1 MTALL
6 DPPQT
11 TGEAVRPHRQ
21 PAGVWRHRLIRVAS
35 VLVAIGLWELLT
47 ANGIRLWL
55 RFDTLPTV
63 TEIAAAL
70 AARVGTS
77 EYWLDLG
84 QSLIRILTGF
94 GLAAL
99 IGVVTGI
106 MLGRSRLFADVFG
119 PLTELVRPIPAI
131 AVVPVAILLFPSD
144 EAGIV
149 SITFLAAYFPIMVST
164 RHAVRALPTIWEDS
178 VRTLG
183 GGRVDVLR
191 QVVLPGIL
199 PGLFGGLSVGM
210 GVAWICVISAEMISG
225 RLGVGYRTWQAYT
238 VLDYPGVF
246 VGIITI
252 GVLGFGT
259 AAAIEL
265 IGRRATRWLPRG
277 EENDP
282 MSAGRRVPPC
292 GSSSRTSRCPTPA
305 LPVVRGLDLT
315 VQPGEILVLTG
326 PSGLREVHRAARP
339 GRAAGPRRRPG
350 ARPTGTRSPPP
361 RGTAAW
367 SSRTARCCR
376 GAACAPISNWHC
388 SFAVSRGP
396 GGGPAPNAGSTRS
409 TSPDTPTICPRACPA
424 ACASGCSW
432 PAGWPAHPGR

>member
-11 TGEAVRPHRQ
+11 ATPAARPARK
-21 PAGVWRHRLIRVAS
+21 PGRWRHRLLRVAS
-35 VLVAIGLWELLT
+35 VLAAIGLWELLT
-47 ANGIRLWL
+47 ANGVRLWL

-70 AARVGTS
+70 AARVGTG

-99 IGVVTGI
+99 AGVITGI
-106 MLGRSRLFADVFG
+106 LLGWSRLFADVVG

-149 SITFLAAYFPIMVST
+149 AITFLAAYFPIMVST

-183 GGRVDVLR
+183 GGRLDVLR

-252 GVLGFGT
+252 GVLGFTT

-277 EENDP
+277 EET
-282 MSAGRRVPPC
+282 GR
-292 GSSSRTSRCPTPA
+292 
-305 LPVVRGLDLT
+305 
-315 VQPGEILVLTG
+315 
-326 PSGLREVHRAARP
+326 
-339 GRAAGPRRRPG
+339 
-350 ARPTGTRSPPP
+350 
-361 RGTAAW
+361 
-367 SSRTARCCR
+367 
-376 GAACAPISNWHC
+376 
-388 SFAVSRGP
+388 
-396 GGGPAPNAGSTRS
+396 
-409 TSPDTPTICPRACPA
+409 
-424 ACASGCSW
+424 
-432 PAGWPAHPGR
+432 

>member
-1 MTALL
+1 MTAVL
-6 DPPQT
+6 DPPT
-11 TGEAVRPHRQ
+11 TAIPVTRKAAAPKL
-21 PAGVWRHRLIRVAS
+21 WRHRLIRMAS
-35 VLVAIGLWELLT
+35 VLAAVGLWEVLT
-47 ANGIRLWL
+47 ANGIRFWL

-63 TEIAAAL
+63 TEIGAAL
-70 AARVGTS
+70 AAKAGTQ
-77 EYWLDLG
+77 EYWLDLA

-99 IGVVTGI
+99 LGVLTGI
-106 MLGRSRLFADVFG
+106 MLGRSALFADIFG

-183 GGRVDVLR
+183 GGRLDVLR

-277 EENDP
+277 EETN
-282 MSAGRRVPPC
+282 R
-292 GSSSRTSRCPTPA
+292 
-305 LPVVRGLDLT
+305 
-315 VQPGEILVLTG
+315 
-326 PSGLREVHRAARP
+326 
-339 GRAAGPRRRPG
+339 
-350 ARPTGTRSPPP
+350 
-361 RGTAAW
+361 
-367 SSRTARCCR
+367 
-376 GAACAPISNWHC
+376 
-388 SFAVSRGP
+388 
-396 GGGPAPNAGSTRS
+396 
-409 TSPDTPTICPRACPA
+409 
-424 ACASGCSW
+424 
-432 PAGWPAHPGR
+432 